1 MAGPGGARSPPAGAR
16 RYPSRVALLLL
27 IRHGVTA
34 STGVRLPEP
43 QTPLSADGRAQADQL
58 VSRLEGVGIDA
69 LYSSPL
75 LRCRQTAEPLARAR
89 GLPVRVR
96 EDLSDVRF
104 GRWAGRPLAEV
115 KRTRLWRR
123 ATAAPLATPF
133 PGGESLLD
141 ACRRAVAEFHAIAE
155 THPRSTTAVVTH
167 ADVIRLALAHLLG
180 APVEAF
186 ARLAI
191 DPVSVSVVSLDD
203 GPPRVLRVNDT
214 GGLAGL
220 APGRR
225 RRNVRG

>member
-1 MAGPGGARSPPAGAR
+1 
-16 RYPSRVALLLL
+16 VALLLL

-34 STGVRLPEP
+34 STGVRFPEP
-43 QTPLSADGRAQADQL
+43 TTPLSEEGLAQAE
-58 VSRLEGVGIDA
+58 RLAARLQGLGLDA

-96 EDLSDVRF
+96 EDLTDVRV
-104 GRWAGRPLAEV
+104 GRWAGRRLAQV

-123 ATAAPLATPF
+123 ATTAPLATRF

-141 ACRRAVAEFHAIAE
+141 AYRRAVAEVHAIAQA
-155 THPRSTTAVVTH
+155 HPRATAAVVTH

-180 APVEAF
+180 APAEAF

-191 DPVSVSVVSLDD
+191 DPASISVVSLDD

-220 APGRR
+220 GPGRQR
-225 RRNVRG
+225 GNVRG